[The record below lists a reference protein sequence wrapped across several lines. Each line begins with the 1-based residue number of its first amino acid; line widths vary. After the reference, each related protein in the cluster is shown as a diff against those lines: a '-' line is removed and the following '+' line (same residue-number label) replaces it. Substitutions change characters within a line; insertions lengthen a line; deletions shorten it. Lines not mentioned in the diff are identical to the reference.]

1 MIFEDGEGIVV
12 HRLDVLLLVFELRR
26 LLELALSKMHDNLLY
41 FEKRGLSLCLSVGF
55 QGN

>member
-1 MIFEDGEGIVV
+1 MRFEDDESEVV